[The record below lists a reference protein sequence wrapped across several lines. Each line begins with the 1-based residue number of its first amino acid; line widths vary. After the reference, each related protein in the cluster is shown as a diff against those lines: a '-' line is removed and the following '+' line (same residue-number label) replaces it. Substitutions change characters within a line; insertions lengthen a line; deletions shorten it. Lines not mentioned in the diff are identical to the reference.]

1 MDLQA
6 TAKTHGLLGKQH
18 RKVTN
23 SLTMDWKDV
32 PAFYKTPLKKNNHN
46 TFGFAFTH
54 SDRCSCIFLRHIYK
68 KQIKEKYLDN
78 S

>member
-1 MDLQA
+1 
-6 TAKTHGLLGKQH
+6 
-18 RKVTN
+18 
-23 SLTMDWKDV
+23 MDWKDV
-32 PAFYKTPLKKNNHN
+32 PAFYKTPCKKNHN

-78 S
+78 A